1 MPSGPD
7 TRGRPALGAGGTLRD
22 ARIMKTK
29 VRDVMTSPVETV
41 IVTTGFKAIVER
53 LRARSIGAVPVVDAV
68 GRVVG
73 VVSESDLLV
82 KEDLADC
89 EDHRFLEGLRARR
102 DRTRAAATTAGELMS
117 CPAVTIRPDTPVA
130 QAARAMRRCGVKHL
144 PVVDDEGRAVGIVS
158 RGDLL
163 AVFTRGDEQIRDE
176 IVDDVIGRTLL
187 LDPTLYTITVR
198 HGFVTLS
205 GEAALR
211 SDAGL
216 VEQLARQVDG
226 VVGVRSA
233 LTYRRDD
240 GDLHL
245 HPQPLLW

>member
-1 MPSGPD
+1 
-7 TRGRPALGAGGTLRD
+7 
-22 ARIMKTK
+22 MKTK

-41 IVTTGFKAIVER
+41 TATTGFKAIVER
-53 LRARSIGAVPVVDAV
+53 LRARAIGVVPVVDAA

-73 VVSESDLLV
+73 VVSETDLLV
-82 KEDLADC
+82 KQDRAGGEDH
-89 EDHRFLEGLRARR
+89 HRFLESPQAHRESA
-102 DRTRAAATTAGELMS
+102 RAAATTAGELMS
-117 CPAVTIRPDTPVA
+117 CPATTIRPDASVA
-130 QAARAMRRCGVKHL
+130 QAARTMRRCGVKHL
-144 PVVDDEGRAVGIVS
+144 PVVDDAGRAVGIVS

-163 AVFTRGDEQIRDE
+163 SVFTRADEEIRDE

-187 LDPTLYTITVR
+187 LDPSPYTITVR

-216 VEQLARQVDG
+216 LERLARQVDG

-233 LTYRRDD
+233 LTYRQDD
-240 GDLHL
+240 GDIHRQ
-245 HPQPLLW
+245 PQPLLW